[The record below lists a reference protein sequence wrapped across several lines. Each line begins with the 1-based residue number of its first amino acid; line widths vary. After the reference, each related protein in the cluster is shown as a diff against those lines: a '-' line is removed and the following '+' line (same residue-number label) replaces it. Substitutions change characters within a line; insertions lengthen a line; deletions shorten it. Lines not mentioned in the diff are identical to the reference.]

1 MDIFPPGSKNHV
13 KGFTIVEDNHK
24 EEDLK
29 KKKVT
34 KATLFLGLKL
44 KTRKKKDLTVESK
57 SPLPDSSQ
65 VSPK

>member
-29 KKKVT
+29 KKK
-34 KATLFLGLKL
+34 
-44 KTRKKKDLTVESK
+44 
-57 SPLPDSSQ
+57 
-65 VSPK
+65 SPKQLCFLDWNWKPGKKGPDCGVKKSFARQLPGLS